1 MGYVDPLEK
10 QVGHNSTFSSS
21 SDPTSIGSLFSSA
34 NLTEW
39 SQEVVLG
46 LQALQLLNDQTL
58 ADLQKNLG
66 VLTKV

>member
-10 QVGHNSTFSSS
+10 QVGHNSTISSS
-21 SDPTSIGSLFSSA
+21 SDPTSIGSLFSSV
-34 NLTEW
+34 NLSEW

-46 LQALQLLNDQTL
+46 LQTLQLLNDQTL

>member
-21 SDPTSIGSLFSSA
+21 DPTSIGSLFSSV
-34 NLTEW
+34 NLSEW

-46 LQALQLLNDQTL
+46 LQALELLNDQTL

>member
-10 QVGHNSTFSSS
+10 QIGHNSTVSS
-21 SDPTSIGSLFSSA
+21 SDPTSIGSLFSSV
-34 NLTEW
+34 NLSEW

-46 LQALQLLNDQTL
+46 LQALELLNDQTL

>member
-10 QVGHNSTFSSS
+10 QIGHNSTS
-21 SDPTSIGSLFSSA
+21 SDPTSIGSLFSSV
-34 NLTEW
+34 NLSEW